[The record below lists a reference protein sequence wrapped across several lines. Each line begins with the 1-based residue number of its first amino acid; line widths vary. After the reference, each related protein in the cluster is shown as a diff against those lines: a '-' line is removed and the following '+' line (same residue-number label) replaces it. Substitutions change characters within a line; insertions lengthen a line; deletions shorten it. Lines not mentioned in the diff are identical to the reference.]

1 MSLPSLA
8 LLVALVPAVL
18 AAQAPQFAPA
28 ALTPLSTSTNYT
40 GATNSTLAKQAVV
53 PGKVF
58 DRFIQIWLENT
69 DYNDAA
75 TSAAF
80 SNLTEQGLLLS
91 QYYST
96 THPSEPNYAAVV
108 GGDFWGMGDDN
119 WYNIPAN
126 ISTVID
132 LLEDKNI
139 SWASY
144 MESMPS
150 DGFQGFNFS
159 SANYLNSSAPPYTYY
174 VRKHN
179 PPILYDS
186 VVQVPERLARIRN
199 FNDLAADVNASAVPQ
214 WLFITP
220 NMVDDGHDTSID
232 FASDWLN
239 FWLPSMLSD
248 PAFNDN
254 RTIILLTFDE
264 NESDDI
270 NNRVYTLVLGDG
282 LPDNLRNTTDDTYY
296 THYSALSTV
305 QANWGLKSLGR
316 QDTNKTVSNVFTFVA
331 NATNYTNVAVAP
343 SALPLTNLTGVFD
356 GPLNANQYVPFT
368 APNMSAVGAGG
379 QGVFVASSLN
389 QSFTSAVAPAPV
401 NLTAQNE
408 TVPAS
413 GPPNASSS
421 AGAPGASG
429 SGAASGGGSSSGA
442 VDART
447 VSGVVVLGL
456 GVLVGAALL

>member
-1 MSLPSLA
+1 MFPQSLA
-8 LLVALVPAVL
+8 LLVALVPAAL

-28 ALTPLSTSTNYT
+28 ALTPLSTSSNYT
-40 GATNSTLAKQAVV
+40 GASNGTLAKQDVV

-75 TSAAF
+75 TSPAF
-80 SNLTEQGLLLS
+80 MALKEQGLLLS
-91 QYYST
+91 QFYAV

-119 WYNIPAN
+119 LYNIPAN

-144 MESMPS
+144 MENLPT
-150 DGFQGFNFS
+150 DGFQGFNFTS
-159 SANYLNSSAPPYTYY
+159 PNYLNESAPAYTYY

-186 VVQVPERLARIRN
+186 VVNVPSRLARIRN
-199 FNDLAADVNASAVPQ
+199 FNDLVADVNASAIPQ

-232 FASDWLN
+232 FASDWLD
-239 FWLPSMLSD
+239 FWLPTMLAD
-248 PAFNDN
+248 PNFNDN

-264 NESDDI
+264 NETYEI
-270 NNRVYTLVLGDG
+270 NNRIYTLVLGNG
-282 LPDNLRNTTDDTYY
+282 LPADLWGKEDDTYY
-296 THYSALSTV
+296 THYSAISTV
-305 QANWGLKSLGR
+305 EANWGLKSLGR
-316 QDTNKTVSNVFTFVA
+316 QDTNKTVSNVFSFVA
-331 NATNYTNVAVAP
+331 AATNYTNLNITGDAI
-343 SALPLTNLTGVFD
+343 PLTNLTGVFN
-356 GPLNANQYVPFT
+356 GPLNAAQYVPFT

-379 QGVFVASSLN
+379 QGVFVADSLN
-389 QSFTSAVAPAPV
+389 TSFTAAVAPAPV
-401 NLTAQNE
+401 NLTALNE
-408 TVPAS
+408 TVPAA
-413 GPPNASSS
+413 GPENASAS
-421 AGAPGASG
+421 AGAPGPSG
-429 SGAASGGGSSSGA
+429 SAGGGSSSGA
-442 VDART
+442 LRLST
-447 VSGVVVLGL
+447 VSGVVTLALGA
-456 GVLVGAALL
+456 LVGAAML